1 MCPNSVVNHLRR
13 LCQKPAR
20 PDAYPLLQCS
30 RGATVCET
38 FSLPARLSG
47 DTLLYCV
54 AIVSPMR
61 NQKVT
66 LGTTADERLSPV
78 IAVNSVTEDT
88 KPTAES
94 DSTESTDS
102 KIE

>member
-1 MCPNSVVNHLRR
+1 
-13 LCQKPAR
+13 
-20 PDAYPLLQCS
+20 
-30 RGATVCET
+30 
-38 FSLPARLSG
+38 
-47 DTLLYCV
+47 
-54 AIVSPMR
+54 MR

-94 DSTESTDS
+94 DSTESTES